1 MLSIGGRIVKQFR
14 VPGQNQEAI
23 LMAFEEEG
31 WPHRIDDPLP
41 YSAGVKAKYRLHF
54 TIGRLNQSVKQRLI
68 RFFGDGTGEG
78 ICWKTVETAADILA
92 GPAEVQ
98 ANERRRA

>member
-1 MLSIGGRIVKQFR
+1 MVKRFR
-14 VPGQNQEAI
+14 VPAHNQEAV
-23 LMAFEEEG
+23 LAAFEEEG

-41 YSAGVKAKYRLHF
+41 YCAGVKAKYRLHF

-78 ICWKTVETAADILA
+78 ICWKTAEAAADILA
-92 GPAEVQ
+92 GSTDR
-98 ANERRRA
+98 ANCAAA